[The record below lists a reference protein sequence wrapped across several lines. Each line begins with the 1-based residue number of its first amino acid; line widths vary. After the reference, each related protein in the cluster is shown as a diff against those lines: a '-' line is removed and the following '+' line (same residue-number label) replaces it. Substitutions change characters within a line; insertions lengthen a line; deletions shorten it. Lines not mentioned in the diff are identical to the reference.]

1 MCTEVRLR
9 ARVTKIVGAI
19 EHTGSVGKDIA
30 SRTVTAD
37 VDIAASK
44 TVGDIAEEANS
55 LIVDSSVEDE
65 IVHDATSADVGD
77 IATSTVGDVA
87 GSALTDAA
95 GEKSGLVAGLTE
107 AVGRARGAVYQ
118 VTDVASRSCV
128 GVDGVV
134 VAVLAGVEATAEGT
148 VWNVAEL
155 ADSVA
160 EGVGSHAGGT
170 NRG

>member
-1 MCTEVRLR
+1 MGTEVRLR
-9 ARVTKIVGAI
+9 ARVAKIVGAV
-19 EHTGSVGKDIA
+19 EHTGSICLDIT
-30 SRTVTAD
+30 SRAVTTD

-55 LIVDSSVEDE
+55 LVVDSSIEDE
-65 IVHDATSADVGD
+65 VVHDATSADVGD

-95 GEKSGLVAGLTE
+95 GEKSGLVAGLAE
-107 AVGRARGAVYQ
+107 AVCRARGAVYQ

-134 VAVLAGVEATAEGT
+134 VAVLAGVEATAECT
-148 VWNVAEL
+148 ARDVAEL

-160 EGVGSHAGGT
+160 EGVGSQAGGT
-170 NRG
+170 DRG